1 MSDIEG
7 SQLLPPVRLSV
18 AKRCKA
24 KELFKQGL
32 GYKAVAKKLGLN
44 VYTVRD
50 WGRQF
55 RAGTFLTE
63 HGSSATDKSKE
74 KLKQILALHD
84 QGNDE
89 RAIAVKMGLSVQ
101 TVRVHLR
108 RMLMQAILQ
117 EGSPEPAKEGVRN
130 Q

>member
-1 MSDIEG
+1 MSNIEG

-18 AKRCKA
+18 AKRYKA

-55 RAGTFLTE
+55 RAGTFLT
-63 HGSSATDKSKE
+63 GRCSSATE
-74 KLKQILALHD
+74 KPMERQKQILVLHN
-84 QGNDE
+84 QGKDVW
-89 RAIAVKMGLSVQ
+89 AIAVKMGLSVQ

-108 RMLMQAILQ
+108 RMLVQAIL
-117 EGSPEPAKEGVRN
+117 EDATNDTKKDGTTR
-130 Q
+130 